1 MEPIP
6 ENDQNRQGGS
16 GLADNVEQK
25 MSMKPEINN
34 FERYDSS
41 FVYGPG
47 FIIFCSWRW
56 KSTKKTDKL
65 KKEANK
71 LAGKA
76 DRLYNESA
84 NLSEKA
90 YKLEKKAD
98 KLHEKSDKL
107 NNKAD
112 KLAEKAK
119 LYNEAYKLTE
129 KADKLISDESK
140 WHEEHAKEY
149 RRLLMGWVD
158 RFNAFYQNLS

>member
-34 FERYDSS
+34 YERYDSS

-65 KKEANK
+65 KKDANK
-71 LAGKA
+71 LA
-76 DRLYNESA
+76 R
-84 NLSEKA
+84 
-90 YKLEKKAD
+90 KAD
-98 KLHEKSDKL
+98 KLHNEADKL
-107 NNKAD
+107 VAKAYKLQNEKYKLEEKAD
-112 KLAEKAK
+112 KLQ
-119 LYNEAYKLTE
+119 NEADKLTE

-140 WHEEHAKEY
+140 WHEKHVKEY
-149 RRLLMGWVD
+149 RRLLMG
-158 RFNAFYQNLS
+158 